1 MSDRY
6 GYTMLHTQIVEP
18 VHALPHY
25 LVVSF
30 HRECLGIHRL
40 EFHSD
45 AVLGKERCELV
56 AHERSFLIRNDGL
69 HWTECSYPTEEE
81 ALHEVDG
88 VLLSVDVTCAKP
100 RGLVQ

>member
-45 AVLGKERCELV
+45 AVLGKERCELM
-56 AHERSFLIRNDGL
+56 AHECSFLIRDDSL
-69 HWTECSYPTEEE
+69 HRPKCPNPAEEE
-81 ALHEVDG
+81 ALHEVSNI
-88 VLLSVDVTCAKP
+88 LLSVDVTCAKP